1 MAFFKRPCKMKISFI
16 LLFFFS
22 LFSSSS
28 FAQKQNFSTL
38 DSLFDLLEINDRFM
52 GTLAISEKGNIIYS
66 KSIGKEDVASGK
78 LSNNLTKYRIGSI
91 SKMFT
96 ACLIFQAIEENKLSL
111 KQTINHYFPKITNAK
126 KITIGNLLNHR
137 SGIHNY
143 TNDTSY
149 FNYYTALKSQKE
161 MLEIIQVGGSDF
173 KPNSRAEYSN
183 SNYILLSFIL
193 EKIYKKSY
201 EELLDIKIIQPQ
213 GLKNTYFGKK
223 LDLAK
228 NECASYR
235 FSGKWELEN
244 ETNSSVSL
252 GAGGIVS
259 TTEDLLFFITNLF
272 EGKIIQASSLEQMM
286 KLEDGFGMGIFS
298 VPFYDKKGYGHNGG
312 IDGFSSSLYTF
323 PAENISIALTS
334 NGSRFNNNDISI
346 AALSSCFNLPLQLPS
361 FSELE
366 LRSEDLDKYLGS
378 YANSEIP
385 IKISITK
392 DSLSLI
398 AQATGQPSFTLETI
412 GKDSFEFSPAG
423 VEIQFIPEKN
433 LLILKQGGGEFT
445 FTRQ

>member
-1 MAFFKRPCKMKISFI
+1 MKSRYFYLI
-16 LLFFFS
+16 LFV
-22 LFSSSS
+22 LFSGAS
-28 FAQKQNFSTL
+28 FAQEHKFLAL
-38 DSLFDLLEINDRFM
+38 DSLFQILDENNRFM
-52 GTLAISEKGNIIYS
+52 GSLSISENGKVTYS
-66 KSIGKEDVASGK
+66 KTIGKADLASGK
-78 LSNNLTKYRIGSI
+78 SSDNLTKYRIGSI

-111 KQTINHYFPKITNAK
+111 KQNINRFFPKITNAK
-126 KITIGNLLNHR
+126 EITIGNLLNHR

-161 MLEIIQVGGSDF
+161 MLEIIQAGGSDF
-173 KPNSRAEYSN
+173 KPNSKTEYSN

-201 EELLDIKIIQPQ
+201 EELLELKIIQPL

-223 LDLAK
+223 LELAK

-235 FSGKWELEN
+235 FSGKWELEK

-272 EGKIIQASSLEQMM
+272 EGKIIQASSLEQMI
-286 KLEDGFGMGIFS
+286 KIEDGFGMGIFS
-298 VPFYDKKGYGHNGG
+298 VPFYDKKGFGHNGG
-312 IDGFSSSLYTF
+312 IDGFSSFLYTF
-323 PAENISIALTS
+323 PEEKISIALTS

-346 AALSSCFNLPLQLPS
+346 AALSACFDLPLQLPS

-366 LRSEDLDKYLGS
+366 LRSADLDKYLGS

-398 AQATGQPSFTLETI
+398 GQATGQPSFTLETI

-445 FTRQ
+445 FTRE

>member
-1 MAFFKRPCKMKISFI
+1 MKSRS
-16 LLFFFS
+16 FFS
-22 LFSSSS
+22 ILFVLFSVTS
-28 FAQKQNFSTL
+28 FAQEQKFLAL
-38 DSLFDLLEINDRFM
+38 DSLFQILDENNRFM
-52 GTLAISEKGNIIYS
+52 GSLSISENGKIIYS
-66 KSIGKEDVASGK
+66 KTIGKVDLASGK
-78 LSNNLTKYRIGSI
+78 SSDNLTKYRIGSI

-111 KQTINHYFPKITNAK
+111 KQNINRFFPKITGAK
-126 KITIGNLLNHR
+126 EISIGNLLNHR

-149 FNYYTALKSQKE
+149 FNYYTASKSQKE
-161 MLEIIQVGGSDF
+161 MLEIIQANGSDF
-173 KPNSRAEYSN
+173 KPNSKAEYSN

-223 LDLAK
+223 LELAK

-235 FSGKWELEN
+235 FSGKWELEK
-244 ETNSSVSL
+244 ETHSSVSL

-272 EGKIIQASSLEQMM
+272 EQKIINAASLEQMM

-298 VPFYDKKGYGHNGG
+298 VPFYDKKGFGHNGG
-312 IDGFSSSLYTF
+312 IDGFSSFLYTF
-323 PAENISIALTS
+323 PEEKISIALTS
-334 NGSRFNNNDISI
+334 NGSRFNNNDIAI
-346 AALSSCFNLPLQLPS
+346 AALSACFNLPLQLPS
-361 FSELE
+361 FSAIEL
-366 LRSEDLDKYLGS
+366 SAEDLNKYLGS
-378 YANSEIP
+378 YANPEIP

-423 VEIQFIPEKN
+423 VEIQFIPERN
-433 LLILKQGGGEFT
+433 LLILKQGGGEFS
-445 FTRQ
+445 FKRD

>member
-1 MAFFKRPCKMKISFI
+1 MKSRYFYLI
-16 LLFFFS
+16 LFV
-22 LFSSSS
+22 LFSGAS
-28 FAQKQNFSTL
+28 FAQEHKFLAL
-38 DSLFDLLEINDRFM
+38 DSLFQILDENNRFM
-52 GTLAISEKGNIIYS
+52 GSLSISENGKVTYS
-66 KSIGKEDVASGK
+66 KTIGKADLASGK
-78 LSNNLTKYRIGSI
+78 SSDNLTKYRIGSI

-111 KQTINHYFPKITNAK
+111 KQNINRFFPKTTNAK
-126 KITIGNLLNHR
+126 EITIGNLLNHR

-161 MLEIIQVGGSDF
+161 MLEIIQAGGSDF
-173 KPNSRAEYSN
+173 KPNSKTEYSN

-201 EELLDIKIIQPQ
+201 EELLELKIIQPL

-223 LDLAK
+223 LELAK

-235 FSGKWELEN
+235 FSGKWELEK

-272 EGKIIQASSLEQMM
+272 EGKIIQASSLEQMI
-286 KLEDGFGMGIFS
+286 KIEDGFGMGIFS
-298 VPFYDKKGYGHNGG
+298 VPFYDKKGFGHNGG
-312 IDGFSSSLYTF
+312 IDGFSSFLYTF
-323 PAENISIALTS
+323 PEEKISIALTS

-346 AALSSCFNLPLQLPS
+346 AALSACFDLPLQLPS

-366 LRSEDLDKYLGS
+366 LRSADLDKYLGS

-398 AQATGQPSFTLETI
+398 GQATGQPSFTLETI

-445 FTRQ
+445 FTRE

>member
-1 MAFFKRPCKMKISFI
+1 MKSRS
-16 LLFFFS
+16 FFS
-22 LFSSSS
+22 FLFVLFSATS
-28 FAQKQNFSTL
+28 FAQEQKFLTL
-38 DSLFDLLEINDRFM
+38 DSLFQILDVNNRFM
-52 GTLAISEKGNIIYS
+52 GSLSISENGKVTYS
-66 KSIGKEDVASGK
+66 KTIGKADLASGK
-78 LSNNLTKYRIGSI
+78 SSDNLTKYRIGSI

-111 KQTINHYFPKITNAK
+111 KQNINRFFPKITGAK
-126 KITIGNLLNHR
+126 EISIGNLLNHR

-149 FNYYTALKSQKE
+149 FNYYTILKSQKE
-161 MLEIIQVGGSDF
+161 MLEIIQASGSDF
-173 KPNSRAEYSN
+173 KPNSKAEYSN

-223 LDLAK
+223 LELAK

-244 ETNSSVSL
+244 ETHSSVSL

-259 TTEDLLFFITNLF
+259 TTEDLLFFITKLF
-272 EGKIIQASSLEQMM
+272 EGKIINTASLEQMM
-286 KLEDGFGMGIFS
+286 KFEDGYGMGIFP
-298 VPFYDKKGYGHNGG
+298 VPFYDKKGFGHTGG
-312 IDGFSSSLYTF
+312 IDGFSSFLYTF
-323 PAENISIALTS
+323 PEEKISIALTS
-334 NGSRFNNNDISI
+334 NGSRFNNNDIAI
-346 AALSSCFNLPLQLPS
+346 AALSDCFDKSFSLPS
-361 FSELE
+361 FYAVALTSA
-366 LRSEDLDKYLGS
+366 DLDKYLGS
-378 YANSEIP
+378 YANPEIP

-398 AQATGQPSFTLETI
+398 AQATGQPSFTLELI

-433 LLILKQGGGEFT
+433 LLILKQGGGEFS
-445 FTRQ
+445 FKRD

>member
-1 MAFFKRPCKMKISFI
+1 MKISFSLI
-16 LLFFFS
+16 FFFI
-22 LFSSSS
+22 LYVSSS
-28 FAQKQNFSTL
+28 FAQDKKFSTL
-38 DSLFDLLEINDRFM
+38 DSLFNLLEINDRFM
-52 GTLAISEKGNIIYS
+52 GTLSISENSKIIYS

-96 ACLIFQAIEENKLSL
+96 ACLIFQAIEENKISL
-111 KQTINHYFPKITNAK
+111 KQTINRFFPKITNAK
-126 KITIGNLLNHR
+126 EITIGNLLNHR

-149 FNYYTALKSQKE
+149 FNYYTASKSQKE
-161 MLEIIQVGGSDF
+161 MLEIIQAGGSDF
-173 KPNSRAEYSN
+173 KPNRKAEYSN

-201 EELLDIKIIQPQ
+201 EELLDIKIIQPL

-223 LDLAK
+223 LELAK

-235 FSGKWELEN
+235 FSGKWELEK

-272 EGKIIQASSLEQMM
+272 EGKIIHASSLEQMT
-286 KLEDGFGMGIFS
+286 KLEDGFGMGVFS
-298 VPFYDKKGYGHNGG
+298 VPFYDKKGFGHTGG
-312 IDGFSSSLYTF
+312 IDGFSSFLYTF
-323 PAENISIALTS
+323 PEEKISIALTS
-334 NGSRFNNNDISI
+334 NGSRFNNNDIAI
-346 AALSSCFNLPLQLPS
+346 AALSDCFDKPFTLPS
-361 FSELE
+361 FYAVELT
-366 LRSEDLDKYLGS
+366 SADLDKYLGS
-378 YANSEIP
+378 YANPEIP

-398 AQATGQPSFTLETI
+398 GQATGQPSFTLELI

-423 VEIQFIPEKN
+423 VEIQFIPQKN
-433 LLILKQGGGEFT
+433 LLILKQGGGEFS
-445 FTRQ
+445 FKRE

>member
-1 MAFFKRPCKMKISFI
+1 MKSRS
-16 LLFFFS
+16 FFS
-22 LFSSSS
+22 ILFVLFSVTS
-28 FAQKQNFSTL
+28 FAQEQKFLAL
-38 DSLFDLLEINDRFM
+38 DSLFQILDENNRFM
-52 GTLAISEKGNIIYS
+52 GSLSISENGKIIYS
-66 KSIGKEDVASGK
+66 KTIGKADLASGK
-78 LSNNLTKYRIGSI
+78 SSDNLTKYRIGSI

-111 KQTINHYFPKITNAK
+111 TQNINRFFPKITSAK
-126 KITIGNLLNHR
+126 EISIGNLLNHR
-137 SGIHNY
+137 SGIHNF

-149 FNYYTALKSQKE
+149 FNYYTASKSQKE
-161 MLEIIQVGGSDF
+161 MLEIIQASGSDF
-173 KPNSRAEYSN
+173 KSNSKAEYSN

-223 LDLAK
+223 LELAK

-244 ETNSSVSL
+244 ETHSSVSL

-259 TTEDLLFFITNLF
+259 TTEDLLFFISNLF
-272 EGKIIQASSLEQMM
+272 DGKIIQASSLEQMT
-286 KLEDGFGMGIFS
+286 KLEDGYGMGIFP
-298 VPFYDKKGYGHNGG
+298 VPFYDKKGFGHTGG
-312 IDGFSSSLYTF
+312 IDGFSSFLYTF
-323 PAENISIALTS
+323 PEEKISIALTS
-334 NGSRFNNNDISI
+334 NGSRFNNNDIAI
-346 AALSSCFNLPLQLPS
+346 AALSDCFDKPFTLPS
-361 FSELE
+361 FYAVELT
-366 LRSEDLDKYLGS
+366 SADLDKYLGS
-378 YANSEIP
+378 YANPEIP

-433 LLILKQGGGEFT
+433 LLILKQGGGEFS
-445 FTRQ
+445 FKRD

>member
-1 MAFFKRPCKMKISFI
+1 MKSRS
-16 LLFFFS
+16 FFS
-22 LFSSSS
+22 ILFVLFSVTS
-28 FAQKQNFSTL
+28 FAQEQKFLAL
-38 DSLFDLLEINDRFM
+38 DSLFQILDENNRFM
-52 GTLAISEKGNIIYS
+52 GSLSISENGKIIYS
-66 KSIGKEDVASGK
+66 KTIGKVDLASGK
-78 LSNNLTKYRIGSI
+78 SSDNLTKYRIGSI

-111 KQTINHYFPKITNAK
+111 TQNINRFFPKITSAK
-126 KITIGNLLNHR
+126 EISIGNLLNHR
-137 SGIHNY
+137 SGIHNF

-149 FNYYTALKSQKE
+149 FNYYTASKSQKE
-161 MLEIIQVGGSDF
+161 MLEIIQASGSDF
-173 KPNSRAEYSN
+173 KSNSKAEYSN

-223 LDLAK
+223 LELAK

-235 FSGKWELEN
+235 FSGKWELEK

-272 EGKIIQASSLEQMM
+272 EGKIINAASLEQMT
-286 KLEDGFGMGIFS
+286 KLEDGYGMGIFS
-298 VPFYDKKGYGHNGG
+298 VPFYDKKGFGHTGG
-312 IDGFSSSLYTF
+312 IDGFSSFLYTF
-323 PAENISIALTS
+323 PEEKISIALTS
-334 NGSRFNNNDISI
+334 NGSRFNNNDIAI
-346 AALSSCFNLPLQLPS
+346 AALSDCFDKSFSLPS
-361 FSELE
+361 FYAVALTSA
-366 LRSEDLDKYLGS
+366 DLDKYLGS
-378 YANSEIP
+378 YANPEIP

-423 VEIQFIPEKN
+423 VEIQFITEKN
-433 LLILKQGGGEFT
+433 LLILKQGGGEFS
-445 FTRQ
+445 FKRE

>member
-1 MAFFKRPCKMKISFI
+1 MKSRSYFFT
-16 LLFFFS
+16 LFV
-22 LFSSSS
+22 LFSVTS
-28 FAQKQNFSTL
+28 FAQEQKFLAL
-38 DSLFDLLEINDRFM
+38 DSLFQILDENNRFM
-52 GTLAISEKGNIIYS
+52 GSLSISENGKIAYS
-66 KSIGKEDVASGK
+66 KTIGKADLASGK
-78 LSNNLTKYRIGSI
+78 SSDNLTKYRIGSI

-111 KQTINHYFPKITNAK
+111 KQNINRFFPKITGAK
-126 KITIGNLLNHR
+126 EISIGNLLNHR

-149 FNYYTALKSQKE
+149 FNYYTTLKSQKE
-161 MLEIIQVGGSDF
+161 MLEIIQASGSDF
-173 KPNSRAEYSN
+173 KPNSKAEYSN

-223 LDLAK
+223 LELAK

-244 ETNSSVSL
+244 ETHSSVSL

-259 TTEDLLFFITNLF
+259 TTEDLLFFITKLF
-272 EGKIIQASSLEQMM
+272 EGKIINTASLEQMM

-298 VPFYDKKGYGHNGG
+298 VPFYDKKGFGHTGG
-312 IDGFSSSLYTF
+312 IDGFSSFLYTF
-323 PAENISIALTS
+323 PEEKISIALTS
-334 NGSRFNNNDISI
+334 NGSRFNNNDVAI
-346 AALSSCFNLPLQLPS
+346 AALSDCFDKSFSLPS
-361 FSELE
+361 FYAVALTSA
-366 LRSEDLDKYLGS
+366 DLDKYLGS
-378 YANSEIP
+378 YANPEIP

-392 DSLSLI
+392 DYLSLI
-398 AQATGQPSFTLETI
+398 AQATGQPSFTLELI
-412 GKDSFEFSPAG
+412 GKDSFEFSPAS
-423 VEIQFIPEKN
+423 VEIQFIPDKN

-445 FTRQ
+445 FTRE

>member
-1 MAFFKRPCKMKISFI
+1 MKSRS
-16 LLFFFS
+16 FFS
-22 LFSSSS
+22 ILFVLFSVTS
-28 FAQKQNFSTL
+28 FAQEQKFLAL
-38 DSLFDLLEINDRFM
+38 DSLFQILDENNRFM
-52 GTLAISEKGNIIYS
+52 GSLSISENGKVTYS
-66 KSIGKEDVASGK
+66 KTIGKADLASGK
-78 LSNNLTKYRIGSI
+78 FSNNLTKYRIGSI

-111 KQTINHYFPKITNAK
+111 KQTINRFFPKITNAK
-126 KITIGNLLNHR
+126 EITIGNLLNHR

-272 EGKIIQASSLEQMM
+272 EGKIINAASLEQMM

-298 VPFYDKKGYGHNGG
+298 VPFYDKKGFGHNGG
-312 IDGFSSSLYTF
+312 IDGFSSFLYTF

-346 AALSSCFNLPLQLPS
+346 IALSSCFNLPLQLPS
-361 FSELE
+361 FSVIEL
-366 LRSEDLDKYLGS
+366 SADDLDKYIGS
-378 YANSEIP
+378 YANPEIP

-398 AQATGQPSFTLETI
+398 GQATGQPSFTLETI

-445 FTRQ
+445 FTRE

>member
-1 MAFFKRPCKMKISFI
+1 MKSRS
-16 LLFFFS
+16 FFS
-22 LFSSSS
+22 FLFVLFSATS
-28 FAQKQNFSTL
+28 FAQEQKFLTL
-38 DSLFDLLEINDRFM
+38 DSLFQILDVNNRFM
-52 GTLAISEKGNIIYS
+52 GSLSISENGKVTYS
-66 KSIGKEDVASGK
+66 KTIGKADLASGK
-78 LSNNLTKYRIGSI
+78 SSDKLTKYRIGSI

-111 KQTINHYFPKITNAK
+111 KQNINRFFPKITGAK
-126 KITIGNLLNHR
+126 EISIGNLLNHR

-161 MLEIIQVGGSDF
+161 MLEIIQASGSDF
-173 KPNSRAEYSN
+173 KPNSKAEYSN

-223 LDLAK
+223 LELAK

-235 FSGKWELEN
+235 FSGKWELEK

-259 TTEDLLFFITNLF
+259 TTEDLLFFISNLF
-272 EGKIIQASSLEQMM
+272 AGKIINTASLEQMT
-286 KLEDGFGMGIFS
+286 KLEDGYGMGIFP
-298 VPFYDKKGYGHNGG
+298 VPFYDKKGFGHTGG
-312 IDGFSSSLYTF
+312 IDGFSSFLYIF
-323 PAENISIALTS
+323 PEEKISIALTS
-334 NGSRFNNNDISI
+334 NGSRFNNNDIAI
-346 AALSSCFNLPLQLPS
+346 AALSDCFDKPFTLPS
-361 FSELE
+361 FYAVELT
-366 LRSEDLDKYLGS
+366 SADLDKYLGS
-378 YANSEIP
+378 YANPEIP

-398 AQATGQPSFTLETI
+398 AQATGQPSFTLELI

-433 LLILKQGGGEFT
+433 LLILKQGGGEFS
-445 FTRQ
+445 FKRE

>member
-1 MAFFKRPCKMKISFI
+1 MKSRS
-16 LLFFFS
+16 FFS
-22 LFSSSS
+22 ILFVLFSVAS
-28 FAQKQNFSTL
+28 FAQEQKFLAL
-38 DSLFDLLEINDRFM
+38 DSLFQILDENNRFM
-52 GTLAISEKGNIIYS
+52 GSLSISENGKIIYS
-66 KSIGKEDVASGK
+66 KTIGKADLASGK
-78 LSNNLTKYRIGSI
+78 SSDNLTKYRIGSI

-111 KQTINHYFPKITNAK
+111 KQNINRFFPKITGAK
-126 KITIGNLLNHR
+126 EISIGNLLNHR

-149 FNYYTALKSQKE
+149 FNYYTASKSQKE
-161 MLEIIQVGGSDF
+161 MLEIIQASGSDF
-173 KPNSRAEYSN
+173 KPNSKAEYSN

-213 GLKNTYFGKK
+213 VLKNTYFGKK
-223 LDLAK
+223 LELAK
-228 NECASYR
+228 NECASYL

-244 ETNSSVSL
+244 ETHSSVSL

-259 TTEDLLFFITNLF
+259 TTEDLLFFITKLF
-272 EGKIIQASSLEQMM
+272 EGKIINTASLEQMM
-286 KLEDGFGMGIFS
+286 KLEDGYGMGIFP
-298 VPFYDKKGYGHNGG
+298 VPFYDKKGFGHTGG
-312 IDGFSSSLYTF
+312 IDGFSSFLYIF
-323 PAENISIALTS
+323 PEEKISIALTS
-334 NGSRFNNNDISI
+334 NGSRFNNNDIGI
-346 AALSSCFNLPLQLPS
+346 AALSACFNLPLQLPS
-361 FSELE
+361 FSAIEL
-366 LRSEDLDKYLGS
+366 SAEDLNKYLGS
-378 YANSEIP
+378 YANPEIP

-433 LLILKQGGGEFT
+433 LLILKQGGGEFS
-445 FTRQ
+445 FKRD

>member
-1 MAFFKRPCKMKISFI
+1 MKSRS
-16 LLFFFS
+16 FFS
-22 LFSSSS
+22 FLFVLFSATS
-28 FAQKQNFSTL
+28 FAQEQKFLTL
-38 DSLFDLLEINDRFM
+38 DSLFQILDVNNRFM
-52 GTLAISEKGNIIYS
+52 GSLSISENGKVTYS
-66 KSIGKEDVASGK
+66 KTIGKADLASGK
-78 LSNNLTKYRIGSI
+78 SSDKLTKYRIGSI

-111 KQTINHYFPKITNAK
+111 TQNINRFFPKITSAK
-126 KITIGNLLNHR
+126 EISIGNLLNHR
-137 SGIHNY
+137 SGIHNF

-149 FNYYTALKSQKE
+149 FNYYTASKSQKE
-161 MLEIIQVGGSDF
+161 MLEIIQASGSDF
-173 KPNSRAEYSN
+173 KSNSKAEYSN

-223 LDLAK
+223 LELAK

-235 FSGKWELEN
+235 FSGKWELEK

-259 TTEDLLFFITNLF
+259 TTEDLLFFISNLF
-272 EGKIIQASSLEQMM
+272 AGKIINTASLEQMT
-286 KLEDGFGMGIFS
+286 KLEDGYGMGIFP
-298 VPFYDKKGYGHNGG
+298 VPFYDKKGFGHTGG
-312 IDGFSSSLYTF
+312 VDGFSSFLYIF
-323 PAENISIALTS
+323 PEEKISIALTS
-334 NGSRFNNNDISI
+334 NGSRFNNNDIAI
-346 AALSSCFNLPLQLPS
+346 AALSDCFDKPFTLPS
-361 FSELE
+361 FYAVELT
-366 LRSEDLDKYLGS
+366 SADLDKYLGS
-378 YANSEIP
+378 YANPEIP

-423 VEIQFIPEKN
+423 VEIQFIPQKN
-433 LLILKQGGGEFT
+433 LLILKQGGGEFS
-445 FTRQ
+445 FKRE

>member
-1 MAFFKRPCKMKISFI
+1 MKSRS
-16 LLFFFS
+16 FFS
-22 LFSSSS
+22 ILFVLFSVTS
-28 FAQKQNFSTL
+28 FAQEQKFLAL
-38 DSLFDLLEINDRFM
+38 DSLFQILDENNRFM
-52 GTLAISEKGNIIYS
+52 GSLSISENGKIIYS
-66 KSIGKEDVASGK
+66 KTIGKADLASGK
-78 LSNNLTKYRIGSI
+78 SSDKLTKYRIGSI

-111 KQTINHYFPKITNAK
+111 KQNINRFFPKITGAK
-126 KITIGNLLNHR
+126 EISIGNLLNHR

-149 FNYYTALKSQKE
+149 FNYYTASKSQKE
-161 MLEIIQVGGSDF
+161 MLEIIQANGSDF
-173 KPNSRAEYSN
+173 KPNSKAEYSN

-223 LDLAK
+223 LELAK

-244 ETNSSVSL
+244 ETHSSVSL

-259 TTEDLLFFITNLF
+259 TTEDLLFFITKLF
-272 EGKIIQASSLEQMM
+272 EGKIINTASLEQMM
-286 KLEDGFGMGIFS
+286 KLEDGYGMGIFP
-298 VPFYDKKGYGHNGG
+298 VPFYDKKGFGHTGG
-312 IDGFSSSLYTF
+312 IDGFSSFLYTF
-323 PAENISIALTS
+323 PEEKISIALTS
-334 NGSRFNNNDISI
+334 NGSRFNNNDIAI
-346 AALSSCFNLPLQLPS
+346 AALSDCFDKSFSLPS
-361 FSELE
+361 FYAVALTSA
-366 LRSEDLDKYLGS
+366 DLDKYLGS
-378 YANSEIP
+378 YANPEIP

-433 LLILKQGGGEFT
+433 LLILKQGGGEFS
-445 FTRQ
+445 FKRD

>member
-1 MAFFKRPCKMKISFI
+1 MKSRSFYSI
-16 LLFFFS
+16 LFV
-22 LFSSSS
+22 LFSVTS
-28 FAQKQNFSTL
+28 FAQEQKFLAL
-38 DSLFDLLEINDRFM
+38 DSLFQILDENNRFM
-52 GTLAISEKGNIIYS
+52 GSLSISENGKIIYS
-66 KSIGKEDVASGK
+66 KTIGKVDLASGK
-78 LSNNLTKYRIGSI
+78 SSDNLTKYRIGSI

-111 KQTINHYFPKITNAK
+111 KQNINRFFPKITGAK
-126 KITIGNLLNHR
+126 EISIGNLLNHR

-149 FNYYTALKSQKE
+149 FNYYTASKSQKE
-161 MLEIIQVGGSDF
+161 MLEIIQASGSDF
-173 KPNSRAEYSN
+173 KPNSKAEYSN

-223 LDLAK
+223 LELAK

-235 FSGKWELEN
+235 FSGKWELEK

-259 TTEDLLFFITNLF
+259 TTEDLLFFISNLF
-272 EGKIIQASSLEQMM
+272 AGKIINTASLEQMT
-286 KLEDGFGMGIFS
+286 KLEDGYGMGIFS
-298 VPFYDKKGYGHNGG
+298 VPFYDKKGFGHTGG
-312 IDGFSSSLYTF
+312 IDGFSSFLYIF
-323 PAENISIALTS
+323 PEEKISIALTS
-334 NGSRFNNNDISI
+334 NGSRFNNNDIAI
-346 AALSSCFNLPLQLPS
+346 AALSDCFDKPFTLPS
-361 FSELE
+361 FYAVELT
-366 LRSEDLDKYLGS
+366 SADLDKYLGS
-378 YANSEIP
+378 YANPEIP

-398 AQATGQPSFTLETI
+398 AQATGQPSFTLELI

-423 VEIQFIPEKN
+423 VEIQFIPQKN
-433 LLILKQGGGEFT
+433 LLILKQGGGEFS
-445 FTRQ
+445 FKRE

>member
-1 MAFFKRPCKMKISFI
+1 MKSRSFYSI
-16 LLFFFS
+16 LFV
-22 LFSSSS
+22 LFSVTS
-28 FAQKQNFSTL
+28 FAQEQKFLAL
-38 DSLFDLLEINDRFM
+38 DSLFQILDENNRFM
-52 GTLAISEKGNIIYS
+52 GSLSISENGKIIYS
-66 KSIGKEDVASGK
+66 KTIGKVDLASGK
-78 LSNNLTKYRIGSI
+78 SSDNLTKYRIGSI

-111 KQTINHYFPKITNAK
+111 KQNINRFFPKITGAK
-126 KITIGNLLNHR
+126 EISIGNLLNHR

-149 FNYYTALKSQKE
+149 FNYYTASKSQKE
-161 MLEIIQVGGSDF
+161 MLEIIQASGSDF
-173 KPNSRAEYSN
+173 KPNSKAEYSN

-193 EKIYKKSY
+193 EQIYKKSY

-223 LDLAK
+223 LELAK

-244 ETNSSVSL
+244 ETHSSVSL

-259 TTEDLLFFITNLF
+259 TTEDLLFFITKLF
-272 EGKIIQASSLEQMM
+272 EGKIINTASLAQMM

-298 VPFYDKKGYGHNGG
+298 VPFYDKKGFGHTGG
-312 IDGFSSSLYTF
+312 IDGFSSFLYTF
-323 PAENISIALTS
+323 PEEKISIALTS
-334 NGSRFNNNDISI
+334 NGSRFNNNDIGI
-346 AALSSCFNLPLQLPS
+346 AALSDCFDKSFSLPS
-361 FSELE
+361 FYAVALTSA
-366 LRSEDLDKYLGS
+366 DLDKYLGS
-378 YANSEIP
+378 YANPEIP

-398 AQATGQPSFTLETI
+398 AQATGQPSFTLELI

-433 LLILKQGGGEFT
+433 LLILKQGGGEFS
-445 FTRQ
+445 FKKE